1 MRNPQKCG
9 FFYSISKYL
18 YKNINRMKT
27 LDDLLTALITG
38 QHGWNV
44 GEQFERT
51 WDGSQSVEDQNGN
64 AMEKIVGTLEDLVS
78 SELLS
83 KWAVIDIVTYIR
95 RVKEG
100 LARQDEDEDE
110 EPTDDNQNLQ
120 EQILKDFKRFL

>member
-1 MRNPQKCG
+1 
-9 FFYSISKYL
+9 
-18 YKNINRMKT
+18 MKT